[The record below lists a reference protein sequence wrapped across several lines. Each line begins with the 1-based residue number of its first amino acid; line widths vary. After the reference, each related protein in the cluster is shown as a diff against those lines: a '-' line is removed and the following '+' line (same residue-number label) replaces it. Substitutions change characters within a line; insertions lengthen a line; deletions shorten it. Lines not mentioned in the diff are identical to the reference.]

1 MPIVLA
7 IVLFTALL
15 PLIVLLASTEAVSA
29 MLPTSRSIGQ
39 GEDPIDVEDIPP
51 EMLRL
56 YVAAARTC
64 PGLHWSVPAAV
75 GKIESDHGRS
85 DLPGVKSGTNSA
97 GAAGPMQ
104 FLISTWGGAAKI
116 KAGTLLNGYAAD
128 GDDDGWADVYNPADA
143 IYGAV
148 KYLCASGA
156 PADVRQALHAYNH
169 SWAYVEDVLA
179 QAERYRQVAMTKPQ
193 ARQAFARAA
202 GQRGHAH
209 PAHPPHPGP
218 DQAAVRRPIRH
229 RLLQSDRRRRRA
241 SPRPRLRLHAVD
253 PRPDALPRRVG
264 PRRRDCRMGASQ
276 RRHLGRPVRHLATE
290 NLELRHGRQGLAAYE
305 RPRLHQREPFQSR
318 THQHALEVFLQGSM
332 R

>member
-1 MPIVLA
+1 MRTVVPIALA
-7 IVLFTALL
+7 IVLFSALL

-56 YVAAARTC
+56 YVAATRTC
-64 PGLHWSVPAAV
+64 PGLHWSAPAAV

-85 DLPGVKSGTNSA
+85 SLPGVKSGTNSA

-104 FLISTWGGAAKI
+104 FLISTWGGAVKI

-156 PADVRQALHAYNH
+156 PSDARQALHAYNH

-179 QAERYRQVAMTKPQ
+179 QAERYRQVATTKPQ
-193 ARQAFARAA
+193 ARQAFAPEQQGGGDMLTPRTRRIRDLIKQQFGVPTASAVTERSKTEESIPEAA
-202 GQRGHAH
+202 
-209 PAHPPHPGP
+209 PATSCCRLKAGCPPPASWPAATRLPHGRKPTPTPWASCTSSG
-218 DQAAVRRPIRH
+218 DSESGTQAWPT
-229 RLLQSDRRRRRA
+229 
-241 SPRPRLRLHAVD
+241 
-253 PRPDALPRRVG
+253 RVG
-264 PRRRDCRMGASQ
+264 
-276 RRHLGRPVRHLATE
+276 
-290 NLELRHGRQGLAAYE
+290 GL
-305 RPRLHQREPFQSR
+305 
-318 THQHALEVFLQGSM
+318 
-332 R
+332 

>member
-193 ARQAFARAA
+193 ARQAFAPEQQGSGDMLTPRTRRIRDLIKQQFGVPYGIGCYRAIEDGGEHPRGRA
-202 GQRGHAH
+202 CDFMLSTQGRMPSPGELARGDAIAAWAQANADTLGVLYVIWRQRIWNSGMADR
-209 PAHPPHPGP
+209 GW
-218 DQAAVRRPIRH
+218 RPM
-229 RLLQSDRRRRRA
+229 SDRG
-241 SPRPRLRLHAVD
+241 SIN
-253 PRPDALPRRVG
+253 
-264 PRRRDCRMGASQ
+264 
-276 RRHLGRPVRHLATE
+276 E
-290 NLELRHGRQGLAAYE
+290 NHFN
-305 RPRLHQREPFQSR
+305 HV
-318 THQHALEVFLQGSM
+318 HISM